1 MYGRALGT
9 YQRKPTSI
17 TSNLLSYNQIRA
29 WFSRPRNQNKLHIE
43 WRPPGIVMRLFTI
56 SWLRHSVWIF
66 RLPRTSYVVNNDDV
80 APPLSF
86 EQLQSRRVCNPT
98 PHPMTIKNDAEHHS
112 KCTDAPPARIK
123 SSDTNILVISFFTQ
137 LQLIRAEGTSLQ
149 EDDASHRINYSSV
162 ISRSWEAAS
171 IHIRELW

>member
-1 MYGRALGT
+1 MLSIIQSVRTCPRYVST
-9 YQRKPTSI
+9 KNDINNIQSPVIQPNKSMIFTSAQPEQ
-17 TSNLLSYNQIRA
+17 TSYRMA
-29 WFSRPRNQNKLHIE
+29 
-43 WRPPGIVMRLFTI
+43 PPGIVMRLFTI
-56 SWLRHSVWIF
+56 SWFRHSVWIF

-162 ISRSWEAAS
+162 ISRS
-171 IHIRELW
+171 